1 MNPDKTFNV
10 LFLCTGNSARSVM
23 AEAWLNFA
31 GRGRFKAF
39 SAGSM
44 PTGKVN
50 PHTLDV
56 LKIAGVPMKE
66 APRSKSWSEFAAPGA
81 PEMDFVITVCD
92 SAAGEVCPIWPG
104 QPMNAHW
111 GFVDPAAVTG
121 SDIEKQ
127 AAFLDVFR
135 QIRARID
142 IFINLPMASLD
153 RLALKKHLDDIGRVE
168 G

>member
-1 MNPDKTFNV
+1 MADKIFNV

-31 GRGRFKAF
+31 GRGRFAAF

-56 LKIAGVPMKE
+56 LKIAGVPLRE
-66 APRSKSWSEFAAPGA
+66 TPRSKSWSEFAESGA

-111 GFVDPAAVTG
+111 GFPDPAAVQGT
-121 SDIEKQ
+121 DAEKQ

-135 QIRARID
+135 QIRSRID

-153 RLALKKHLDDIGRVE
+153 RLALKKHLDDIGKVK

>member
-1 MNPDKTFNV
+1 MTDKIFNV

-23 AEAWLNFA
+23 AEAYLNFA
-31 GRGRFKAF
+31 GRGRFRAF

-66 APRSKSWSEFAAPGA
+66 APRSKNWNEFGESGA

-92 SAAGEVCPIWPG
+92 AAAGEVCPIWPG

-111 GFVDPAAVTG
+111 GFPDPAAVQG
-121 SDIEKQ
+121 SDAEKQ

-142 IFINLPMASLD
+142 IFVNLPMASLD
-153 RLALKKHLDDIGRVE
+153 KLALKKHLDDIGKVK

>member
-1 MNPDKTFNV
+1 MAEKIFNV

-23 AEAWLNFA
+23 AEAYLNSV
-31 GRGRFKAF
+31 GRGRFQAF

-50 PHTLDV
+50 PHSLDV
-56 LKIAGVPMKE
+56 LKIAGVHLRE
-66 APRSKSWSEFAAPGA
+66 QPRSKSWSEFAESGA

-111 GFVDPAAVTG
+111 GFPDPAAVQGT
-121 SDIEKQ
+121 DAEKQ

-142 IFINLPMASLD
+142 IFVNLPMASLD
-153 RLALKKHLDDIGRVE
+153 RLALKKHLDDIGKVK